1 MTNFDKLKEEIK
13 DMTPEEFIRVYYF
26 ICDKIPDEMCN
37 KHTNC
42 DDCDECVLEY
52 LKSEVK

>member
-13 DMTPEEFIRVYYF
+13 DMTPEEYIRIRYSMCERIPDE
-26 ICDKIPDEMCN
+26 ICDK
-37 KHTNC
+37 HV
-42 DDCDECVLEY
+42 DCDECALDY

>member
-13 DMTPEEFIRVYYF
+13 DMTVEEFIEFKDNLCDRIPIE
-26 ICDKIPDEMCN
+26 ICDKYFRCGG
-37 KHTNC
+37 
-42 DDCDECVLEY
+42 CVLEY

>member
-26 ICDKIPDEMCN
+26 ICDKIPDEICD

-42 DDCDECVLEY
+42 DDCTLEY
-52 LKSEVK
+52 LKSEVN